1 MQSSINENQMFEED
15 VVVIDE
21 SANQT
26 PSSDKPQEGTEPIWF
41 KTFFTG
47 YMEMYADAETVAK
60 YFDDHSSWF
69 RRCAHPMTAE
79 PIGTTGYALTIG
91 RFGALGYQVE
101 PKVGLN
107 LLPANN
113 GVYLIQ
119 TIPVPDYT
127 PPGYEVDFKAEQ
139 ALVEVETDWQ
149 DANHT
154 TDRHNTCPTDFAENL
169 QVLNGKM
176 TRVEWKLNLAV
187 GVCIPKFILGL
198 PRQKIQN
205 AGDRLLAE
213 IVKQV
218 SRRLTAKVQ
227 EDFHGFLG
235 EDKLKL
241 FKKNVAQKRKVAHCE
256 QCK

>member
-1 MQSSINENQMFEED
+1 MQSSITEDQMFEED
-15 VVVIDE
+15 GVVVDE
-21 SANQT
+21 SANEM
-26 PSSDKPQEGTEPIWF
+26 PSSQKLKEVSDPIWF
-41 KTFFTG
+41 KTYFTG
-47 YMEMYADAETVAK
+47 YMEMYADVETVAK

-101 PKVGLN
+101 PKVGLD
-107 LLPANN
+107 LLPGND

-127 PPGYEVDFKAEQ
+127 PPGYEVDFQAEQ
-139 ALVEVETDWQ
+139 TLVEVSM
-149 DANHT
+149 
-154 TDRHNTCPTDFAENL
+154 DFGEKL
-169 QVLNGKM
+169 QVFNGQM

-198 PRQKIQN
+198 PREKIQN
-205 AGDRLLAE
+205 AGDRLLSE

-218 SRRLTAKVQ
+218 SRRLTFKVQ
-227 EDFHGFLG
+227 EDFHTFLG
-235 EDKLKL
+235 SDKLEL
-241 FKKNVAQKRKVAHCE
+241 FKKNLAQKRKVASCEHC
-256 QCK
+256 K

>member
-1 MQSSINENQMFEED
+1 MQSSITENQMFEEG
-15 VVVIDE
+15 VVVVDE

-26 PSSDKPQEGTEPIWF
+26 PSSEKPKEGTEPIWF

-101 PKVGLN
+101 PKVGLD

-113 GVYLIQ
+113 NVYLIQ

-127 PPGYEVDFKAEQ
+127 PPGYEVDFQAEQ
-139 ALVEVETDWQ
+139 ALVEVS
-149 DANHT
+149 
-154 TDRHNTCPTDFAENL
+154 TDFAESL
-169 QVLNGKM
+169 QAFNGKM

-205 AGDRLLAE
+205 AGDRLLCE

-218 SRRLTAKVQ
+218 SRLLTAKVQ
-227 EDFHGFLG
+227 EDFHAFLG
-235 EDKLKL
+235 EDKLQL

>member
-1 MQSSINENQMFEED
+1 MQSSITEDQMFEED
-15 VVVIDE
+15 VVVVDE
-21 SANQT
+21 AANEM
-26 PSSDKPQEGTEPIWF
+26 PSSQKLKEVSDPIWF
-41 KTFFTG
+41 KTYFIG
-47 YMEMYADAETVAK
+47 YMEMYADVETVAK

-101 PKVGLN
+101 PKVGLD
-107 LLPANN
+107 LLPGND

-127 PPGYEVDFKAEQ
+127 PPGYEVDFQAEQ
-139 ALVEVETDWQ
+139 ALVE
-149 DANHT
+149 AAM
-154 TDRHNTCPTDFAENL
+154 DFGENL
-169 QVLNGKM
+169 QAFNGKM

-198 PRQKIQN
+198 PREKIQN
-205 AGDRLLAE
+205 AGDRLLSQ

-218 SRRLTAKVQ
+218 SRRLTSKVQ
-227 EDFHGFLG
+227 EDFHTFLG
-235 EDKLKL
+235 SDKLQL
-241 FKKNVAQKRKVAHCE
+241 YKKNVAQKRKVAHCE
-256 QCK
+256 HCK